1 MKKVVLTCLASL
13 ALTFGVS
20 SSAMADIKVG
30 VVDMKTAVEQTE
42 SDGVIKTLKAEAETR
57 QKKLAESEKKVLA
70 FKQEIEESAS
80 VLSQDKLREKAAE
93 YQQKVLEF
101 QNEMQTYQREMVELE
116 TKLLGGVQDKM
127 IKISNDIAK
136 EKGLDLLLERS
147 QGGVIYFQSSFDVT
161 DELVKRYKAAK

>member
-57 QKKLAESEKKVLA
+57 QKNLAESEKKVLA

-80 VLSQDKLREKAAE
+80 VLSQEKLREKAAE